1 MAAVAL
7 VVGVG
12 GLGASLVG
20 VATQLLPRQFTA
32 RQQQQIID
40 WEVGKRWRVFPAGKI
55 FPASVRYPLSAAVF
69 GDGVGLTLTASR
81 IGIARQATCPAAT
94 DAVIAAVLARDGC
107 QAMLRAT
114 YADATDSYVVTVGVA
129 VFGTTAEASAAQREL
144 AATARASARHPDLAP
159 PGVLPVRFAGTP
171 AAWFTSSRR
180 QLSASTNAGTYVVFY
195 TVGYADQRP
204 LEPVAADSYVD
215 SELTSLGVGV
225 ARAVVSVLA
234 APLPRPHCPG
244 TPGC

>member
-1 MAAVAL
+1 MAAIAL

-55 FPASVRYPLSAAVF
+55 FPASVRYPLQAALS
-69 GDGVGLTLTASR
+69 GGGALTLTASR

-94 DAVIAAVLARDGC
+94 DAVIAAVLARSGC

-114 YADATDSYVVTVGVA
+114 YVDATDSYVVTVGVA

-144 AATARASARHPDLAP
+144 AATARASVRHPDVAP

-204 LEPVAADSYVD
+204 LEPVAADSYAD
-215 SELTSLGVGV
+215 SELTSVGAGV

-234 APLPRPHCPG
+234 APLPQPHCPG